1 MSSSPAKRKV
11 AGEAVEGTKK
21 AKENVN
27 KDICAFL
34 NELADFEKNVSRH
47 MHKHNAYR
55 KASRAVAVYP
65 KRITSGKEA
74 KKLEGVGEKIAKKI
88 DEFLATGKL
97 EKLEKIHANPHHK
110 AIQLFASIVG
120 FGPVAAQRY
129 VAEGITTIEELV
141 KQDTLTATQRIGVQ
155 HFEDFAKRIPR
166 AEVDQLKAKAFE
178 LMEQVDP
185 KLKGQVCGSYRRGAA
200 SSGDIDILVTH
211 PEFTAACKAPKGAIK
226 DKRFKTMLQRVVDHM
241 QAAGFVTA
249 SLSCGETKFMGVCS
263 LTPDGIARRIDIRFW
278 PHDQYP
284 LALLYFTGSDELNK
298 EMRRKAIEMSFRLN
312 EYSLVPLGEGGV
324 EGEPFPIS
332 SEQDVF
338 TYLDMQYLEPSRR

>member
-166 AEVDQLKAKAFE
+166 AEVDQLKAKVN
-178 LMEQVDP
+178 LQHKH
-185 KLKGQVCGSYRRGAA
+185 KL
-200 SSGDIDILVTH
+200 SSSSQIIIIFIHAL
-211 PEFTAACKAPKGAIK
+211 FYFC
-226 DKRFKTMLQRVVDHM
+226 RV
-241 QAAGFVTA
+241 
-249 SLSCGETKFMGVCS
+249 
-263 LTPDGIARRIDIRFW
+263 
-278 PHDQYP
+278 Y
-284 LALLYFTGSDELNK
+284 
-298 EMRRKAIEMSFRLN
+298 
-312 EYSLVPLGEGGV
+312 LVPSKFRQTHFNV
-324 EGEPFPIS
+324 VSF
-332 SEQDVF
+332 
-338 TYLDMQYLEPSRR
+338 YL